1 MKLLL
6 KTKPRLWPS
15 QWRLQAT
22 VLTNAHQAN
31 LKNFIYWTRNKQMY
45 FSLPAWWSNSWS
57 LQTNRHWSTIWSRI
71 LHRRMKIVD
80 QYLVPHR
87 NSENHAPQKGNL
99 WNDMKFCKIEDR
111 VRCQT
116 CFKYQRPGE
125 TFCTCGSFLQGTT
138 EGVTKQAEQ
147 RINSRFIMYVPR
159 GHNLAMKKIPRS
171 RRFWK
176 SAEGSGY
183 GTIVERFL
191 EDEQYRMR
199 MHEQGYTHSDMEEF
213 DTIAS
218 GTGFTSLLLTK
229 GVTTETNTKSCNPPR
244 EEATTP

>member
-1 MKLLL
+1 MNGIVQAKLSPRSWLYSHFMKLLL

-87 NSENHAPQKGNL
+87 NSENHALQKGNL

-125 TFCTCGSFLQGTT
+125 TFCTCGS
-138 EGVTKQAEQ
+138 
-147 RINSRFIMYVPR
+147 NSTRHYR
-159 GHNLAMKKIPRS
+159 GSYEAG
-171 RRFWK
+171 W
-176 SAEGSGY
+176 A
-183 GTIVERFL
+183 
-191 EDEQYRMR
+191 
-199 MHEQGYTHSDMEEF
+199 
-213 DTIAS
+213 
-218 GTGFTSLLLTK
+218 
-229 GVTTETNTKSCNPPR
+229 TNQQSIHHVRP
-244 EEATTP
+244 